1 MEETKR
7 NIIILALD
15 NLINTYSI
23 ALEDKE
29 TCQNNEDLQLIQFM
43 IDKAKEVLFEMSQ
56 EPEVDKPIN
65 KPIWENL

>member
-1 MEETKR
+1 MEATKR

-29 TCQNNEDLQLIQFM
+29 TCQNDDDLHLLQFT
-43 IDKAKEVLFEMSQ
+43 IDKAKEILFEMSQ
-56 EPEVDKPIN
+56 ELEIDKPIN
-65 KPIWENL
+65 KPVWENL